1 MPEAA
6 CAALCLP
13 ELLDGLP
20 HDLFMTGDD
29 ELCDALPV
37 LYLEGLGREV
47 DQCDLDLP
55 AVVRVYRPWAIQ
67 DGKPVLDSQPT
78 TGTHLRLVALRQF
91 DE

>member
-6 CAALCLP
+6 CASLSLP
-13 ELLDGLP
+13 ELLNELP

-37 LYLEGLGREV
+37 LYLEGIGREV
-47 DQCDLDLP
+47 DQCDLDLA

-67 DGKPVLDSQPT
+67 DGKPVLDRQPT
-78 TGTHLRLVALRQF
+78 TGTHLRLVALGQF

>member
-20 HDLFMTGDD
+20 RDLLMSGDD
-29 ELCDALPV
+29 ELCDALPI
-37 LYLEGLGREV
+37 LYLEELGREI
-47 DQCDLDLP
+47 DQRDFDLT

-67 DGKPVLDSQPT
+67 HGKPVLDRQPT
-78 TGTHLRLVALRQF
+78 TGTHLRLVALGQF

>member
-6 CAALCLP
+6 CASLSLP
-13 ELLDGLP
+13 ELLNGLP

-47 DQCDLDLP
+47 DQRDLDLA
-55 AVVRVYRPWAIQ
+55 AVIRVYRPWAIQ
-67 DGKPVLDSQPT
+67 DGKPVLDRQPA
-78 TGTHLRLVALRQF
+78 TGTHLRLVALGQF